1 MRCVLQRVKT
11 GEVRVENKSVGKI
24 GKGILLYVAIG
35 HDDTRDEILWMV
47 DKCSNLRIFDDGEGK
62 MNHSVTDIEGGVL
75 IISQFTLYGDCK
87 KGRRPSYSN
96 SAPAEKARELY
107 NEFVIEMQKRHK
119 EVATGEFQAMMDVD
133 YVNDG
138 PVTLILER

>member
-11 GEVRVENKSVGKI
+11 GEVRVDNKCIGKI

-35 HDDTRDEILWMV
+35 HNDTREQLLWMA
-47 DKCSNLRIFDDGEGK
+47 DKCSNLRIFDDGDGK
-62 MNHSVTDIEGGVL
+62 MNHSVSDIEGGVL

-96 SAPAEKARELY
+96 SAPADKARELY
-107 NEFVIEMQKRHK
+107 NEFVKEMQKRHK
-119 EVATGEFQAMMDVD
+119 EIATGEFQAMMDVD